1 MKGILKLI
9 GVCLAHLPCVAG
21 AASPDLEVLI
31 DSALAKNLGLK
42 VLAHQL
48 AAFEARVPQAGAL
61 EDPMLGLDLRNVPT
75 SSLDFDSTP
84 MSGKQLMVSQRIPLP
99 GVLRARERAAESAAG
114 AASEVLADRTGT
126 IVNLVKQGYFALAFL
141 DRAIKVTEK
150 NRTLLQDMVRIA
162 QKKYAVGRGLQQD
175 VLKAQV
181 SLSALQ
187 NRLIRL
193 NTERL
198 LAEARLNRVLNRP
211 MDTSVNAP
219 DEVIPTPF
227 GMSVEDA
234 QRLALAHRPLLKEIE
249 QTISMWAA
257 TEQVAQR
264 AGWPNLTFR
273 LGYLQRALAGSDPV
287 NGSDFLSFGVSM
299 NLPVFNGRKRDNQVA
314 EAQANIR
321 TVRAR
326 KEDISRKI
334 QFRVQ
339 EICLEV
345 DRHWKEAELFRT
357 AILPQAQQS
366 LESAMAG
373 YQVDKVDFMALL
385 DNQVSLFQFE
395 IETYHHV
402 IQREKK
408 LAELEAVVG
417 KRLF

>member
-1 MKGILKLI
+1 MKGILILV
-9 GVCLAHLPCVAG
+9 GVWLAHLPRVAG
-21 AASPDLEVLI
+21 ASAPALEGLI
-31 DSALAKNLGLK
+31 DSALAKNPGLK
-42 VLAHQL
+42 VLAHRL

-61 EDPMLGLDLRNVPT
+61 EDPLLGLDLRNVPI
-75 SSLDFDSTP
+75 SRLDFNSTP

-99 GVLRARERAAESAAG
+99 GVLRARERAAEFAAL
-114 AASEVLADRTGT
+114 AAREVLSDRTGT
-126 IVNLVKQGYFALAFL
+126 IVNLVKQGYYTLAFL
-141 DRAIKVTEK
+141 DRAIEVTEK
-150 NRTLLQDMVRIA
+150 NRTLLQDLVRIA
-162 QKKYAVGRGLQQD
+162 QKKYVVGRGLQQD

-193 NTERL
+193 NTQRL

-227 GMSVEDA
+227 GLSLADA
-234 QRLALAHRPLLKEIE
+234 QQLAFAHRPLLKEIE
-249 QTISMWAA
+249 QTISRWAA
-257 TEQVAQR
+257 TEQAAQR
-264 AGWPNLTFR
+264 SGWPSLTFR

-287 NGSDFLSFGVSM
+287 DGSDFLSFGLSM

-321 TVRAR
+321 MARAR
-326 KEDISRKI
+326 REDISRNI

-339 EICLEV
+339 EICLEI
-345 DRHWKEAELFRT
+345 DQHFKEAELFRT
-357 AILPQAQQS
+357 AILPQAQQT
-366 LESAMAG
+366 LESVLAG
-373 YQVDKVDFMALL
+373 YQVDKVDFPALL
-385 DNQVSLFQFE
+385 DSQVSLFRFE
-395 IETYHHV
+395 IEYYHHV
-402 IQREKK
+402 VQREKK